1 MSHGNHWRRV
11 RQDRRCPICERPDWC
26 LVAAD
31 GSAAICARTE
41 SAKRCGEA
49 GWLHRLRDDGWRPPR
64 RRVRSVPLST
74 GHARHDLAGLAAS
87 YRNTIDTAQ
96 LDELARSLG
105 LSVDSLTALGI
116 GWSAH
121 HAAWSFPMTD
131 ATGAVLG
138 VRLRRPD
145 GGKFAVRGSREGLFL
160 PAADPAEP
168 HLLVCE
174 GPTDAAAL
182 LDLRFASVVGRPSC
196 SGGVRL
202 VIELCQRRRPS
213 EVAVVAD
220 DDEPGRRGADNL
232 ASVLLAYVPTVR
244 VVVPRRH
251 KDVREFV
258 RAGGTRRQ
266 LEQAM
271 AAAPAR
277 RLTVRAVGVERGHD
291 EH

>member
-1 MSHGNHWRRV
+1 MSGRNHWRRV
-11 RQDRRCPICERPDWC
+11 RRDRPCPICERPDWC

-49 GWLHRLRDDGWRPPR
+49 GWLHPLREHSWRPPR
-64 RRVRSVPLST
+64 PRVRSVPLSR
-74 GHARHDLAGLAAS
+74 GQVRHDLASLAAS
-87 YRNTIDTAQ
+87 YRDCIDSAQ
-96 LDELARSLG
+96 LDALARSLG

-116 GWSAH
+116 GWSADH
-121 HAAWSFPMTD
+121 SAWSFPMKD
-131 ATGAVLG
+131 AAGAVLG

-145 GGKFAVRGSREGLFL
+145 GGKFAVRDGREGLFL
-160 PAADPAEP
+160 AAADPAEP
-168 HLLVCE
+168 RLLVCE

-182 LDLRFASVVGRPSC
+182 LDLGFASVVGRPSC
-196 SGGVRL
+196 TGGARL
-202 VIELCQRRRPS
+202 VTELCQRRGPA
-213 EVAVVAD
+213 EVVIVAD
-220 DDEPGRRGADNL
+220 GDQPGRRGADNL
-232 ASVLLAYVPTVR
+232 ASVLLAYVPVVR
-244 VVVPRRH
+244 VVVPQRH

-266 LEQAM
+266 LEQAI

-277 RLTVRAVGVERGHD
+277 RLTVRAVGVERGRD